1 MGATIWGQRD
11 GIAIIPYARFHKAM
25 AEFPEGVRLRIK
37 IDKDRNGKFSALFH
51 VLLGLLVDAINRGPA
66 QTDIDKLKQWVK
78 LKKGHYDVVQLPNP
92 VGEITHA
99 IDFHST
105 SFAKMGDTEFHAF
118 CVDACEL
125 ILAELAPWV
134 AGSPEWP
141 DAQQIICSILPVQVS
156 GAA

>member
-1 MGATIWGQRD
+1 MMSTVWGQRD
-11 GIAIIPYARFHKAM
+11 GITIVPYAKFHKAI

-78 LKKGHYDVVQLPNP
+78 LKKGHYDVVALPNP

-99 IDFHST
+99 IDYHST
-105 SFAKMGDTEFHAF
+105 SFAKMGETEFHQF
-118 CVDACEL
+118 CADACEL

-134 AGSPEWP
+134 ANSPEWP
-141 DAQQIICSILPVQVS
+141 EAQQIIHSILPDGMR